1 LFKSPIKK
9 ENTAF
14 FYEAVYG
21 YSTQDISPDRTVNK
35 LQVCKTIVNNTKTC
49 NSDGGGSAL
58 SALPVGRAQ
67 SLAPGFRRDATAIRG
82 HTPSLASVLLWL
94 AIIRVAGD
102 PAMVIES
109 LHTMEGKTNKKK

>member
-14 FYEAVYG
+14 LYEAVYG

-35 LQVCKTIVNNTKTC
+35 LQVCKTIVNNTKAC

-67 SLAPGFRRDATAIRG
+67 SLAPGFRRAAAAIRR
-82 HTPSLASVLLWL
+82 HTPSLAPILLWL
-94 AIIRVAGD
+94 ANIRVAVG
-102 PAMVIES
+102 PSVVIES
-109 LHTMEGKTNKKK
+109 LGTMEGRMINK